1 MELDGVPLQCWLA
14 CGLIVGFLT
23 LWPRDSASHT
33 ELGPST
39 SINSQDR
46 AAPFLPGLHIGLC
59 DLDNP
64 AGAPFS
70 GKSGLV
76 NLTVKKWDR

>member
-1 MELDGVPLQCWLA
+1 MELNGVTLQCWLA

-23 LWPRDSASHT
+23 LWPWDSASHT
-33 ELGPST
+33 ELGLSA

-46 AAPFLPGLHIGLC
+46 AAPHPGLHIGLC
-59 DLDNP
+59 DLDNS

-76 NLTVKKWDR
+76 DLTVKN